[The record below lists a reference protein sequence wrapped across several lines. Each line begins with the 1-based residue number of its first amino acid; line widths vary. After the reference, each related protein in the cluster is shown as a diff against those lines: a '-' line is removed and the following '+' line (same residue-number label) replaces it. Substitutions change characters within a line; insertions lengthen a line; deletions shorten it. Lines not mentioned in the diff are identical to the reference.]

1 MRRVVITGMAG
12 ISAIGQDWETVSKR
26 LKSMKNATQYM
37 ENWDIYEGLNTRL
50 GAPVLDFELPEH
62 YTRKALRTMSR
73 ISQFS
78 TRSSELAVIDA
89 GLINDPVLKSG
100 RAGVSFGSSTGGTNS
115 IRDMASM
122 DFLSSTEMVKANTY
136 IKMMPHTT
144 TFNVGAFLGMTGRLL
159 PSSSACTSGSLAIGM
174 GYENIK
180 FGLQDIMVCGGAEE
194 LCPTEAAV
202 FDTLYATSTMN
213 ETPELTPSPYD
224 KSRDGLVTGE
234 GGCAFVLEE
243 FERAK
248 NRGAHIYAELL
259 GFGNNSDGKHA
270 MRPEVSTMGVAM
282 QLALDDAGIDSDAIG
297 YVSAHGT
304 ATDTGDIAES
314 EATLHIFGRA
324 VPISSLK
331 SYIGHTL
338 GACGALEAW
347 MSIHM
352 MNEGWFAPTINLN
365 TVDEACA
372 GLDYICGECRAI
384 NTDYIMSN
392 NFAFGGV
399 NTSLIFKRWT

>member
-1 MRRVVITGMAG
+1 
-12 ISAIGQDWETVSKR
+12 
-26 LKSMKNATQYM
+26 
-37 ENWDIYEGLNTRL
+37 
-50 GAPVLDFELPEH
+50 
-62 YTRKALRTMSR
+62 
-73 ISQFS
+73 
-78 TRSSELAVIDA
+78 
-89 GLINDPVLKSG
+89 
-100 RAGVSFGSSTGGTNS
+100 
-115 IRDMASM
+115 
-122 DFLSSTEMVKANTY
+122 
-136 IKMMPHTT
+136 
-144 TFNVGAFLGMTGRLL
+144 
-159 PSSSACTSGSLAIGM
+159 
-174 GYENIK
+174 
-180 FGLQDIMVCGGAEE
+180 
-194 LCPTEAAV
+194 
-202 FDTLYATSTMN
+202 MN